1 LGASGTPLT
10 EVQKKKDFELKLYH
24 KCHQPG
30 HQMRQCPLNKKKG
43 GKVAAIASGSASKQ
57 DDASEEDF

>member
-1 LGASGTPLT
+1 
-10 EVQKKKDFELKLYH
+10 LKLCH
-24 KCHQPG
+24 KCHQSG

-43 GKVAAIASGSASKQ
+43 GKVAAVASGSAPKE